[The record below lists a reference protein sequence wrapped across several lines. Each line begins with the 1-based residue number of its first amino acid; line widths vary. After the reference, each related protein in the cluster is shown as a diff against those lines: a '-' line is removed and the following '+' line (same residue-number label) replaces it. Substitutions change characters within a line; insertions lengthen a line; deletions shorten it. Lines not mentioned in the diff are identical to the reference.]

1 MPATRMMIA
10 RRAGVSVATV
20 DRVLRDDLAVRPA
33 MRLSTPTYAALALP
47 GKSENTVTTGTPA
60 LLSSSMKWATHG

>member
-20 DRVLRDDLAVRPA
+20 DRVLRDDQAVRPETSET
-33 MRLSTPTYAALALP
+33 RLCLTSVA
-47 GKSENTVTTGTPA
+47 GSPA
-60 LLSSSMKWATHG
+60 PEPVAVP